1 MDLSHLAP
9 KAQQIA
15 LLDDEAR
22 IAYCDMPVW
31 IKTSGTKSFLDAVAG
46 MIELQRIGSRSCLG
60 LIGVSGIGKTTMVE
74 RAEALFNTPDATRIV
89 LIDLA
94 PYGRHIDLQ
103 EIFLSQI
110 GFKEKVKAM
119 SNSNGVKRTKE
130 RLQHMQSAVCIL
142 DEANA
147 LAGVRSTLIQPN
159 YTFLRGMANRDVGL
173 SVIVVG
179 TEELKTHLSVDPQCR
194 SRFGLW
200 EVPEWKADSEDFS
213 RFLKAFVKFMPLRRV
228 SVLHTREI
236 QTSLVNE
243 CNGSTR
249 EIVKVLIASAKL
261 AIQSGEE
268 RIDKGLISLSR
279 SMLLPTFGDD

>member
-9 KAQQIA
+9 KAQLIA
-15 LLDDEAR
+15 VMDNEPR

-31 IKTSGTKSFLDAVAG
+31 IKTSSTKSFIDEVAR
-46 MIELQRIGSRSCLG
+46 MIELQRLGSRSC
-60 LIGVSGIGKTTMVE
+60 IGVVGISGIGKTTMVE
-74 RAEALFNTPDATRIV
+74 RAEALFNTPDATRVIR
-89 LIDLA
+89 IDLA

-103 EIFLSQI
+103 EIFLSKI

-119 SNSNGVKRTKE
+119 SNSDGIKRTKE
-130 RLQHMQSAVCIL
+130 RLEHMQAAICIL

-147 LAGVRSTLIQPN
+147 LAGARNMLIQPN
-159 YTFLRGMANRDVGL
+159 YTYLRGMANRDVGL

-179 TEELKTHLSVDPQCR
+179 TEELKTHLAVDPQCR

-200 EVPEWKADSEDFS
+200 EVPDWKADSAEFS
-213 RFLKAFVKFMPLRRV
+213 RFLKAFVKFMPLRKA

-236 QTSLVNE
+236 QKDLVDE

-249 EIVKVLIASAKL
+249 EIVKVLVASAKL

-268 RIDKGLISLSR
+268 RIDKELISLSR
-279 SMLLPTFGDD
+279 GMLLPTFGED